1 MIKDRLQID
10 KLLALLT
17 DFIAKELHLSTIA
30 AVGAVCMSK
39 IANELSS
46 GNVPQSTTF
55 DELSKRLL
63 KDVTMAI

>member
-10 KLLALLT
+10 KLLAQLT
-17 DFIAKELHLSTIA
+17 DFIAKELHLPTIA

-39 IANELSS
+39 IGNELSS

-63 KDVTMAI
+63 KDVTMAV